1 MQAQLKSTPALFKQH
16 PRDAKLGDEGHS
28 TTMWKLGARWLLLS
42 LGACALLVGV
52 LYGFAQKI
60 RPEKMGATGDRN
72 ATEAERHADAHAMVA
87 RRPLVMAHRGG
98 AGLWPENTAHAFR
111 QAVALGVDVLEMDLH
126 GTSDGALVVIHDAT
140 VDRTTNGAGR
150 VSSLKLAELKRLD
163 AGYRWTADGGR
174 TFPFR
179 GKGITVPTL
188 REVLEEFPGARLN
201 VDIKQAQ
208 PSLVKSF
215 CGMLGER
222 GAKERVTVASFHSS
236 TLAEFRRECAGVKTS
251 ASMDEVFA
259 LASDL
264 QSGRGILAGSAK
276 TRLVQVP
283 ENAFGRG
290 WLTAEIVGAAHRG
303 GLELHVWTINDEEAM
318 RRLIALGVDGIMTD
332 YPDKLIA
339 LLKDGN

>member
-1 MQAQLKSTPALFKQH
+1 
-16 PRDAKLGDEGHS
+16 
-28 TTMWKLGARWLLLS
+28 LLS
-42 LGACALLVGV
+42 LGACALLAGV
-52 LYGFAQKI
+52 LYGFAREKM
-60 RPEKMGATGDRN
+60 RPEKMGATGDRH
-72 ATEAERHADAHAMVA
+72 ATEAARDAGAPAMVA

-111 QAVALGVDVLEMDLH
+111 QSVALGVDVLEMDLH

-150 VSSLKLAELKRLD
+150 VNSLTLAELKRLD

-179 GKGITVPTL
+179 GKGINVPTL

-201 VDIKQAQ
+201 IDIKQAQ

-215 CGMLGER
+215 CGLLGER

-236 TLAEFRRECAGVKTS
+236 TLAEFRRECPGVKTS

-264 QSGRGILAGSAK
+264 QAGRDIAAGSAR

-283 ENAFGRG
+283 ESAFGRG
-290 WLTAEIVGAAHRG
+290 WLTAELVGAAHRG

-339 LLKDGN
+339 LLKEASARPAVQ